1 MILAAGA
8 GTVLLLVVGEARVR
22 RGMAKPLA
30 LKNGIRERNRRQEH
44 LRIRVGWCV
53 VDLRGM
59 THLDDPPPEHDSDPV
74 GDRAYDGKIVRDE
87 EV

>member
-1 MILAAGA
+1 MVLAADA
-8 GTVLLLVVGEARVR
+8 GTVLLLVIGKARVR
-22 RGMAKPLA
+22 RGLAQPLA
-30 LKNGIRERNRRQEH
+30 LENGIWKRYRRQEH

-59 THLDDPPPEHDSDPV
+59 AHLDDPPPEHNRDPV
-74 GDRAYDGKIVRDE
+74 GDLAHDGKIVRDE

>member
-1 MILAAGA
+1 MILAADA
-8 GTVLLLVVGEARVR
+8 RTVLLLVVGEARVR
-22 RGMAKPLA
+22 GGLAKPLA
-30 LKNGIRERNRRQEH
+30 LKNGIRERNRRQKH

-59 THLDDPPPEHDSDPV
+59 AHLDDPPPEHDRDPV
-74 GDRAYDGKIVRDE
+74 GDLAHHGKIVRDE